1 MEEEEEG
8 ERGKGIGG
16 GEEKDLEGV
25 LLRRTPS
32 GEDSLLLRER
42 RSERRRTTK
51 TRMKNRA
58 GVRWRSRRMIP
69 V

>member
-32 GEDSLLLRER
+32 GEEGEEKDDEDEDEEQSMR
-42 RSERRRTTK
+42 
-51 TRMKNRA
+51 
-58 GVRWRSRRMIP
+58 
-69 V
+69 